1 MEKGSQK
8 ENSIMEFL
16 QKTKSQI
23 ADLSKRAANAT
34 KSGFDNTTSA
44 IQTKV
49 VETKE
54 RSRRKKK
61 QKLNLSNQK
70 SKKKDTSIRLLQ

>member
-34 KSGFDNTTSA
+34 KSGFDNTTTA

-54 RSRRKKK
+54 RSKKEKKK

-70 SKKKDTSIRLLQ
+70 SREGYIDFLQ

>member
-54 RSRRKKK
+54 RSKKK
-61 QKLNLSNQK
+61 KEAKIESIK
-70 SKKKDTSIRLLQ
+70 SEIKEEDTSIRLLQ